1 MQKGDSV
8 GEIGVNM
15 PSCYIGAS
23 DLVPG
28 FFPPLQDSRSFGN
41 CTLSIG
47 DTKLKWTAP
56 ALEIALCQ
64 SGRPGRDGRGPKPG
78 IRAGQPLSPRPRP
91 LLSAWAQ
98 SRTGTPDAE
107 DGRGQSSGPGC
118 EAHDAPS
125 HAALCSALAIPA
137 SPSPGDWS
145 VVSAPTR
152 SPLCGLPRLIGS
164 RLSQESVHNRNVE

>member
-28 FFPPLQDSRSFGN
+28 FLPPLQDSRSFGN

-118 EAHDAPS
+118 EDRASSSLAARQSAPS
-125 HAALCSALAIPA
+125 S
-137 SPSPGDWS
+137 GNWS
-145 VVSAPTR
+145 MVSAPTH
-152 SPLCGLPRLIGS
+152 SPLCGLPRLIGPP
-164 RLSQESVHNRNVE
+164 LSQQSVHNRNAE